1 MLSTQVK
8 SVEQLKEML
17 SKVNHPEH
25 YNIGKIEVID
35 AIEDWDLD
43 FHLGNVLKYIVRAGV
58 KDPLTYLEDLEK
70 AKWYLDRKI
79 KTLKTKSFEGPTK
92 L

>member
-17 SKVNHPEH
+17 SKVNHPKH
-25 YNIGKIEVID
+25 YNTGKIEVID

-58 KDPLTYLEDLEK
+58 KDPFTYLEDLEK